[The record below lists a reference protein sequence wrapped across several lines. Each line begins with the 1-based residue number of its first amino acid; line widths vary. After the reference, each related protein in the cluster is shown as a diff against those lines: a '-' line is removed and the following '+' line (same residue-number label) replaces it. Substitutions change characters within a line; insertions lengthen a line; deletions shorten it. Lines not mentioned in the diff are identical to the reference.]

1 MRRLFLITSLISALA
16 FVLPAEDNKKL
27 TPEEIDQYVK
37 AGKYFLLDVRTD
49 EELQQFGSV
58 KGYHHIPLPDLEKR
72 YMEIPK
78 TAEVVTMCERGR
90 RADQAAVLLKAKGYK
105 VVAICGL
112 MEYREKGFES
122 VKVPKK

>member
-27 TPEEIDQYVK
+27 TAEEIDQYVK
-37 AGKYFLLDVRTD
+37 AGKYYLLDVRTD

>member
-1 MRRLFLITSLISALA
+1 MRRIFLKTSLIAALS
-16 FVLPAEDNKKL
+16 FVLLAQDNKKL

-37 AGKYFLLDVRTD
+37 AGKYFLLDVRTN
-49 EELQQFGSV
+49 EELEQFGSV

-72 YMEIPK
+72 YAEIPK
-78 TAEVVTMCERGR
+78 SAEVVTMCERGR